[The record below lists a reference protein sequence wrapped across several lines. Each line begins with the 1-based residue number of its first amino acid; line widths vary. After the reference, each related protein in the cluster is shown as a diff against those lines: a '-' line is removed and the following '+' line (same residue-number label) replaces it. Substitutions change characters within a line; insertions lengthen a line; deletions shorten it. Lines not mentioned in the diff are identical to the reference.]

1 MVLCRADCCR
11 TNCCTGLLC
20 CTVLYQVMCCN
31 VLYVLCCAATKKN
44 LTPLISFPLPTSLP
58 SHYVLPM
65 NFTHVGS
72 QHLHHPSTLD
82 AGAPNQLWKYNED
95 SGSYESKLAPG
106 LVIDI
111 PGAKTKPGIKLITW
125 EADSGAKTKGNQRF
139 TLPSGGVVNGAG
151 PVFSALD
158 GIR

>member
-1 MVLCRADCCR
+1 MPILDVMLEEQKKAGTVWSPSKIIHRLGLEINNEESIYYWAAKNNIPVLSPA
-11 TNCCTGLLC
+11 
-20 CTVLYQVMCCN
+20 
-31 VLYVLCCAATKKN
+31 
-44 LTPLISFPLPTSLP
+44 LTDGSLGDMFFF
-58 SHYVLPM
+58 H
-65 NFTHVGS
+65 
-72 QHLHHPSTLD
+72 
-82 AGAPNQLWKYNED
+82 
-95 SGSYESKLAPG
+95 SYRHPG